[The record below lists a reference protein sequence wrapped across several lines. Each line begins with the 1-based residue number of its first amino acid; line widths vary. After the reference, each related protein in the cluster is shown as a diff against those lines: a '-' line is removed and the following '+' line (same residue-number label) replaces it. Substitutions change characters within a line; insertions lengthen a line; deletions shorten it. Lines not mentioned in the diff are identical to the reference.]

1 MEEGRKLTAAGL
13 ALFLRLRTDKV
24 DARSYQENDTTL
36 AEEIDTDYWH
46 NTGRYQN

>member
-1 MEEGRKLTAAGL
+1 MEERRKLFAAAAARQHPG
-13 ALFLRLRTDKV
+13 FVDLRKHKV

-46 NTGRYQN
+46 NTG